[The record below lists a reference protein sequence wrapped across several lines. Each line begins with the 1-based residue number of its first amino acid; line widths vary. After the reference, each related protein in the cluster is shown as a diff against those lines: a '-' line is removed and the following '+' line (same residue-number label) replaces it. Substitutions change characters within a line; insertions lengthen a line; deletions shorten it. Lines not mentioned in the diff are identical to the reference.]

1 MNHTETQSAPE
12 TKKRLPKGYFAAR
25 RSEMEEDAKTMSN
38 IEMAKKYNA
47 TRAGISVQLT
57 KMGIKRPTEDIDWNS
72 RKAEF
77 LELAEKTYPRAIAEH
92 FGTTLSKVYA
102 TMKRFKVQALR
113 SPRPFALD
121 GKKSD
126 LERMAKE
133 MTQSEIAE
141 KLAVHPRTVKK
152 FIVRKGIKCKTDH
165 SKVVIWNEERKAAV
179 LKMQAD
185 GMAAQKIAESFGV
198 GESHLRK
205 RMRMLGAS
213 LDSAMPSPK
222 ESKPVPVKKPRL
234 PALAPSL
241 PGRVHGSAV
250 YVPKP
255 KRAPA
260 QIIMPD
266 NVKMTISHFNPP
278 ENTRICNGSSSERY
292 DPKARTVGARWGY

>member
-1 MNHTETQSAPE
+1 MNHTQNTS
-12 TKKRLPKGYFAAR
+12 TKKRLPKGYFATL
-25 RSEMEEDAKTMSN
+25 RSEMEKDAMTMSN
-38 IEMAKKYNA
+38 VEMAEKYNT

-57 KMGIKRPTEDIDWNS
+57 KMGIKRPTEDIDWTA

-77 LELAEKTYPRAIAEH
+77 LSMAKKTHPRAIAEH
-92 FGTTLSKVYA
+92 FNTTLSKVYA

-113 SPRPFALD
+113 TPRPFALD
-121 GKKSD
+121 GKKSE
-126 LERMAKE
+126 LEQMAKD
-133 MTQSEIAE
+133 MTQTEIAK
-141 KLAVHPRTVKK
+141 KLDVHPRTVKK
-152 FIVRKGIKCKTDH
+152 FIGRKGIECKTGQQKITMWD
-165 SKVVIWNEERKAAV
+165 SARKEEV

-185 GMAAQKIAESFGV
+185 GMAPEKIAEHFEV
-198 GESHLRK
+198 GEDHLRK
-205 RMRMLGAS
+205 RMRMLGAP
-213 LDSAMPSPK
+213 LHGAAPIVKTPK
-222 ESKPVPVKKPRL
+222 AVIAKKPRL
-234 PALAPSL
+234 PALTPSL

-278 ENTRICNGSSSERY
+278 ANTRICNGSSYERY

>member
-1 MNHTETQSAPE
+1 MNHTQQTAAE
-12 TKKRLPKGYFAAR
+12 TKKRLPKGYFAALR
-25 RSEMEEDAKTMSN
+25 PQMEEDAKTMSN
-38 IEMAKKYNA
+38 VEMAKKYNT

-57 KMGIKRPTEDIDWNS
+57 KMGIKRPTEDIDWSS

-77 LELAEKTYPRAIAEH
+77 LELAAKTYPRAIAEH

-113 SPRPFALD
+113 TPKAFTLD
-121 GKKSD
+121 GQKSE
-126 LERMAKE
+126 LEQMLKD

-152 FIVRKGIKCKTDH
+152 FIDRNGIEFKADQ

-185 GMAAQKIAESFGV
+185 GITAQKIAESFGV
-198 GESHLRK
+198 AEQHLRK
-205 RMRMLGAS
+205 RMRMLGAP
-213 LDSAMPSPK
+213 LESAAR
-222 ESKPVPVKKPRL
+222 PVKAPAKVVSKKPRL
-234 PALAPSL
+234 PALPASK
-241 PGRVHGSAV
+241 PGRIPGSAIRL
-250 YVPKP
+250 PKP
-255 KRAPA
+255 KPVPA
-260 QIIMPD
+260 QIIMPE

-278 ENTRICNGSSSERY
+278 ANTRICNGSSAERY